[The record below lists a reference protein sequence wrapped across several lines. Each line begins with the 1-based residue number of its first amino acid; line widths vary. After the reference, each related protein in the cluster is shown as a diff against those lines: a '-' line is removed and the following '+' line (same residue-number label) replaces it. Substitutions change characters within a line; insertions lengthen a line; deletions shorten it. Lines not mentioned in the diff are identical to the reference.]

1 MTISATIIADSIG
14 YTRLTTMELKY
25 PRFIH
30 AEFMTHRMF
39 SRNASSS
46 RAIPVERMIQD
57 VLDDPAMPIH
67 WGRNQKGMQAR
78 EEHDGVIHMPNNG
91 TLYARDAW
99 LHARDH
105 AVDMARR
112 LAEAGYH
119 KQIVNRLLE
128 PFAHIKVICT
138 ATDWE
143 NFFNLRLH
151 PDAQPEINELA
162 LKMKLALDA
171 SEPRYVINGDWHLP
185 YIGYEDEDKCLGIL
199 RDLKLISASR
209 CARVS
214 YDRSGGGGELANKLL
229 QDGHL
234 SPFEHIA
241 TPAEGRHAN
250 FDGWKS
256 FRQELGQ

>member
-57 VLDDPAMPIH
+57 ILEDPAMPIH

-78 EEHDGVIHMPNNG
+78 EELDDPSTAKAIWLRAAGDAANAAKYMSQEGV
-91 TLYARDAW
+91 
-99 LHARDH
+99 
-105 AVDMARR
+105 
-112 LAEAGYH
+112 H
-119 KQIVNRLLE
+119 KQVVNRLLE

-143 NFFNLRLH
+143 NFFDLRLH

-162 LKMKLALDA
+162 LKMKIALDA
-171 SEPRYVINGDWHLP
+171 SEPHYVINGDWHLP

-214 YDRSGGGGELANKLL
+214 YDRSGGGGELASKLL

-250 FDGWKS
+250 FNGWKS